1 MKIVEENFKN
11 MLIHSFHTYSNVNM
25 VLLGHNI
32 QFLRWCNEAMGL
44 DLSLNDQNDAS
55 FNKQIVGKGKA
66 HGKIIL
72 MGEHSVVYD
81 YPAIALPFTSA
92 PVNVTIQPSTNKE
105 HILNCMY
112 YTGPLKGVP
121 FHLHNIQHVVQL
133 TLNMI
138 EQTTRPLLI
147 DIDSQVPGER
157 GMGSSAAVSVA
168 VVRALCDFYQ
178 YPLANDQLHYLTNQ
192 AELIAH
198 EATSGIDTL
207 LASND
212 QAIIYRKSQAPEFF
226 NYHLDAYLIVA
237 DSGITGQTKQAVS
250 FVAHQLKQT
259 PEKVT
264 HYMSTI
270 GDFVTQAYNAIKEN
284 DADQL
289 GRLFTY
295 NHYYL
300 AHLNVSSPA
309 LDQLV
314 NAAWTAGALGA
325 KMTGGGLGGCVIA
338 LSKTKKEALKVSQAF
353 KDQGAQQTWLLN
365 MKKI

>member
-1 MKIVEENFKN
+1 
-11 MLIHSFHTYSNVNM
+11 M
-25 VLLGHNI
+25 VLESPLYKNS
-32 QFLRWCNEAMGL
+32 
-44 DLSLNDQNDAS
+44 LSSYD
-55 FNKQIVGKGKA
+55 KIGKGRA

-81 YPAIALPFTSA
+81 YPAIALPFMSA
-92 PVNVTIQPSTNKE
+92 PVNVTVSQSPKSDHELQCI
-105 HILNCMY
+105 Y
-112 YTGPLKGVP
+112 YTGTLKYAP

-133 TLNMI
+133 TLSMI
-138 EQTTRPLLI
+138 KEEAQPLLI
-147 DIDSQVPGER
+147 QIDSQVPGER

-178 YPLANDQLHYLTNQ
+178 YPLTNDQLYYLTNQ

-207 LASND
+207 MASSD
-212 QAIIYRKSQAPEFF
+212 QAIIYRKSQSPAFF
-226 NYHLDAYLIVA
+226 NCHLDAYLVVA

-250 FVAHQLKQT
+250 FVAHQLKQS
-259 PEKVT
+259 PQKVT

-270 GDFVTQAYNAIKEN
+270 GDFVQQAYDAIQT
-284 DADQL
+284 DDVDQL

-300 AHLNVSSPA
+300 AHLNVSSPE
-309 LDQLV
+309 LDRLV
-314 NAAWTAGALGA
+314 TAAWTAGALGA

-338 LSKTKKEALKVSQAF
+338 LARTKEDALKVSQAF
-353 KDQGAQQTWLLN
+353 KAHGAHQTWLLN
-365 MKKI
+365 MKEI